1 MDESL
6 TKLFTETKLTDKQIR
21 VYLALLHAGQA
32 SVTKIAAISQLK
44 RPNTYVIIA
53 ELEAM
58 GYVYPVVGSSTK
70 TYAATD
76 PNKVV
81 SDVKQGIQDLE
92 EMLPYLRAI
101 QKRSGR
107 PHVQYYEG
115 VAGVQQAFAQIY
127 RPKDARYVFSLDDVQ
142 AKIPTELERWRKRYF
157 AGKARSGGKHLIRKQ
172 NVHKDYVASLKK
184 NGQVV
189 RCLPPEINFNI
200 DIALMDGSVYLT
212 SFEDNVYVT
221 VINSQSIYQGLCAL
235 YDLIWSIS
243 QEDK

>member
-21 VYLALLHAGQA
+21 VYLALLQTGQA
-32 SVTKIAAISQLK
+32 NVSKIAEISQLK

-53 ELEAM
+53 ELEAL
-58 GYVYPVVGSSTK
+58 GYVYQVVGSSK
-70 TYAATD
+70 KIYAATD
-76 PNKVV
+76 PNKVI

-101 QKRSGR
+101 QRRAGR

-115 VAGVQQAFAQIY
+115 LKGVQQAFTQIY

-157 AGKARSGGKHLIRKQ
+157 AGKARSGGKHLIQKR
-172 NVHKDYVASLKK
+172 HLDGDYVASLKK
-184 NGQVV
+184 NDQLV
-189 RCLPPEINFNI
+189 RYLPADINFNI
-200 DIALMDGSVYLT
+200 DIALIDGSVYLT

-221 VINSQSIYQGLCAL
+221 VIDSQSIYQGLCVL
-235 YDLIWSIS
+235 YDLVWLIA
-243 QEDK
+243 QEN